1 MPLINPANMLAIIIG
16 VKNYDDLD
24 LPQLPAAK
32 RNAKEL
38 EDLVRDTT
46 IIGIPE
52 DQVLSITDDLAVT
65 EQNRLML
72 AIDKFIE
79 SNINNEKLNIQ
90 LILFYFAGHGD
101 LDEDKNYYLCIKDTV
116 KKRKKFTA
124 IDIKVLRD
132 NLLKYKKK
140 LIMILDSCFSE
151 NAVNEIESN
160 GTDYYIMA
168 SSAYNR
174 VTKYPIDQLFA
185 AFTGLLI
192 EVLRNGITRYA
203 DDLYLN
209 FVKIFEEIKARLAKA
224 NMPEPKCTDKNE
236 CGKIDFAI
244 NKSYG
249 TKEEIFTIN
258 KRFFS
263 NALSDFDPTMKD
275 ETNETNGILNRYPLF
290 ISRYLKDLFAKDSKK
305 LTDKKFFIYFYHQ
318 MIKFLTFISIKNI
331 KDRAV
336 LTQRE
341 RMIIGSIFKNKPSI
355 KLHYTILKI
364 ASIKT
369 EAMLLKEF
377 TGQAEFLQTITSIQ
391 DEVRKI
397 EIKRRGD
404 NIRPAIELVDFNFLR
419 RKVLKLAKDLAFF
432 CNYNINAVRFIK
444 VEKGYFDAPKYY
456 HEISRLYGPQA
467 NKYDFDPH
475 LPLMHNAA
483 VIIYT
488 KTATLESKCD
498 YLDLWPFIID
508 ANGSD
513 DSEMPAIQFYSQ
525 NKVEFIRTLETN
537 VYYYE
542 NATFKNTSEKIV
554 ELFGDITAYKE
565 LLKLPST
572 EDCDKFFAEYQ

>member
-1 MPLINPANMLAIIIG
+1 MPLINPSNMLAIIIG
-16 VKNYDDLD
+16 VKNYNDLD
-24 LPQLPAAK
+24 LPALPAAK
-32 RNAKEL
+32 RNAQEL
-38 EDLVRDTT
+38 ENIMLDTA
-46 IIGIPE
+46 IVGIPE
-52 DQVLSITDDLAVT
+52 EQVLCVTDDLALT
-65 EQNRLML
+65 DQNRLRR
-72 AIDKFIE
+72 AIDDFIKVNVGKF
-79 SNINNEKLNIQ
+79 NIQ

-101 LDEDKNYYLCIKDTV
+101 FDENKNYYLCIKDTE
-116 KKRKKFTA
+116 KQNKKFTA
-124 IDIKVLRD
+124 MDIKVLRD
-132 NLLKYKKK
+132 NLLVYKKK

-174 VTKYPIDQLFA
+174 VTQYPIDKLFA

-192 EVLRNGITRYA
+192 EVLRKGIVRYA
-203 DDLYLN
+203 DNQFLN
-209 FVKIFEEIKARLAKA
+209 FVKIFEEIKTRLATA

-236 CGKIDFAI
+236 CGKIDFAL
-244 NKSYG
+244 NNSYG
-249 TKEEIFTIN
+249 TEEEIFTIN

-263 NALSDFDPTMKD
+263 NALSDFDPTMKE
-275 ETNETNGILNRYPLF
+275 ETNETIGILNRYPLF
-290 ISRYLKDLFAKDSKK
+290 ISRYLKDLIAKDSKK
-305 LTDKKFFIYFYHQ
+305 ITDKKFFILFYHQ
-318 MIKFLTFISIKNI
+318 IIKFLTFISIKNI

-336 LTQRE
+336 LTQRD
-341 RMIIGSIFKNKPSI
+341 RIIIGNIFKNKPSI

-369 EAMLLKEF
+369 EAILLKEF
-377 TGQAEFLQTITSIQ
+377 TGEAEFLQTITSIQ
-391 DEVRKI
+391 DAVRKI
-397 EIKRRGD
+397 EIKHKGD
-404 NIRPAIELVDFNFLR
+404 NIIQAIELVELNFLR
-419 RKVLKLAKDLAFF
+419 RKVLKLAKNLAFF

-444 VEKGYFDAPKYY
+444 VEKGYFGAPKYY

-467 NKYDFDPH
+467 NKYDFDPN

-483 VIIYT
+483 VIIYP
-488 KTATLESKCD
+488 KTATLASQGD

-525 NKVEFIRTLETN
+525 NKLEFIKALKTN

-542 NATFKNTSEKIV
+542 SATFKNTSEKIV

-572 EDCDKFFAEYQ
+572 EDCDKYFAEYQ

>member
-1 MPLINPANMLAIIIG
+1 MPLINPSNMLAIIIG
-16 VKNYDDLD
+16 VKNYNDLD
-24 LPQLPAAK
+24 LPALPAAK
-32 RNAKEL
+32 RNAQEL
-38 EDLVRDTT
+38 ENIMLDTA
-46 IIGIPE
+46 IVGIPE
-52 DQVLSITDDLAVT
+52 EQVLCVTDDLALT
-65 EQNRLML
+65 DQNRLRR
-72 AIDKFIE
+72 AIDDFIKVNVGKF
-79 SNINNEKLNIQ
+79 NIQ

-101 LDEDKNYYLCIKDTV
+101 FDENKNYYLCIKDTE
-116 KKRKKFTA
+116 KQNKKFTA
-124 IDIKVLRD
+124 MDIKVLRD
-132 NLLKYKKK
+132 NLLVYKKK

-174 VTKYPIDQLFA
+174 VTQYPIDKLFA

-192 EVLRNGITRYA
+192 EVLRKGIVRYA
-203 DDLYLN
+203 DNQFLN
-209 FVKIFEEIKARLAKA
+209 FVKIFEEIKTRLATA

-236 CGKIDFAI
+236 CGKIDFAL
-244 NKSYG
+244 NNSYG
-249 TKEEIFTIN
+249 TEEEIFTIN

-263 NALSDFDPTMKD
+263 NALSDFDPTMKE
-275 ETNETNGILNRYPLF
+275 ETNETIGILNRYPLF
-290 ISRYLKDLFAKDSKK
+290 ISRYLKDLIAKDSKK
-305 LTDKKFFIYFYHQ
+305 LTDKKFFILFYHQ
-318 MIKFLTFISIKNI
+318 IIKFLTFISIKNI

-336 LTQRE
+336 LTQRD
-341 RMIIGSIFKNKPSI
+341 RIIIGNIFKNKPSI

-369 EAMLLKEF
+369 EAILLKEF
-377 TGQAEFLQTITSIQ
+377 TGEAEFLQTITSIQ
-391 DEVRKI
+391 DAVRKI
-397 EIKRRGD
+397 EIKHKGD
-404 NIRPAIELVDFNFLR
+404 NIIQAIELVEFNFLR
-419 RKVLKLAKDLAFF
+419 RKVLKLAKNLAFF

-444 VEKGYFDAPKYY
+444 VEKGYFGAPKYY

-467 NKYDFDPH
+467 NKYDFDPN

-483 VIIYT
+483 VIIYP
-488 KTATLESKCD
+488 KTATLASQGD

-525 NKVEFIRTLETN
+525 NKLEFIKALKTN

-542 NATFKNTSEKIV
+542 SATFKNTSEKIV

>member
-1 MPLINPANMLAIIIG
+1 MPLINPSNMLAIIIG
-16 VKNYDDLD
+16 VKNYNDLD
-24 LPQLPAAK
+24 LPALPAAK
-32 RNAKEL
+32 RNAQEL
-38 EDLVRDTT
+38 ENIMLDTA
-46 IIGIPE
+46 IVGIPE
-52 DQVLSITDDLAVT
+52 EQVLCVTDDLALT
-65 EQNRLML
+65 DQNRLRR
-72 AIDKFIE
+72 AIDDFIKVNVGKF
-79 SNINNEKLNIQ
+79 NIQ

-101 LDEDKNYYLCIKDTV
+101 FDENKNYYLCIKDTE
-116 KKRKKFTA
+116 KQNKKFTA
-124 IDIKVLRD
+124 MDIKVLRD
-132 NLLKYKKK
+132 NLLVYKKK

-174 VTKYPIDQLFA
+174 VTQYPIDKLFA

-192 EVLRNGITRYA
+192 EVLRKGIVRYA
-203 DDLYLN
+203 DNQFLN
-209 FVKIFEEIKARLAKA
+209 FVKIFEEIKTRLATA

-236 CGKIDFAI
+236 CGKIDFAL
-244 NKSYG
+244 NNSYG
-249 TKEEIFTIN
+249 TEEEIFTIN

-263 NALSDFDPTMKD
+263 NALSDFDPTMKE
-275 ETNETNGILNRYPLF
+275 ETNETIGILNRYPLF
-290 ISRYLKDLFAKDSKK
+290 ISRYLKDLIAKDSKK
-305 LTDKKFFIYFYHQ
+305 LTDKKFFILFYHQ
-318 MIKFLTFISIKNI
+318 IIKFLTFISIKNI

-336 LTQRE
+336 LTQRD
-341 RMIIGSIFKNKPSI
+341 RIIIGNIFKNKPSI

-364 ASIKT
+364 ASVKT
-369 EAMLLKEF
+369 EAILLKEF
-377 TGQAEFLQTITSIQ
+377 TGEAEFLQTITSIQ
-391 DEVRKI
+391 DAVRKI
-397 EIKRRGD
+397 EIKHKGD
-404 NIRPAIELVDFNFLR
+404 NIIQAIELVEFNFLR
-419 RKVLKLAKDLAFF
+419 RKVLKLAKNLAFF

-444 VEKGYFDAPKYY
+444 VEKGYFGAPKYY

-467 NKYDFDPH
+467 NKYDFDPN

-483 VIIYT
+483 VIIYP
-488 KTATLESKCD
+488 KTATLASQGD

-525 NKVEFIRTLETN
+525 NKLEFIKALKTN

-542 NATFKNTSEKIV
+542 SATFKNTSEKIV

>member
-1 MPLINPANMLAIIIG
+1 MPLINPSNMLAIIIG
-16 VKNYDDLD
+16 VKNYNDLD
-24 LPQLPAAK
+24 LPALPAAK
-32 RNAKEL
+32 RNAQEL
-38 EDLVRDTT
+38 ENIMLDTA
-46 IIGIPE
+46 IVGIPE
-52 DQVLSITDDLAVT
+52 EQVLCVTDDLALT
-65 EQNRLML
+65 DQNRLRR
-72 AIDKFIE
+72 AIDDFIKVNVGKF
-79 SNINNEKLNIQ
+79 NIQ

-101 LDEDKNYYLCIKDTV
+101 FDENKNYYLCIKDTE
-116 KKRKKFTA
+116 KQNKKFTA
-124 IDIKVLRD
+124 MDIKVLRD
-132 NLLKYKKK
+132 NLLVYKKK

-174 VTKYPIDQLFA
+174 VTQYPIDKLFA

-192 EVLRNGITRYA
+192 EVLRKGIVRYA
-203 DDLYLN
+203 DNQFLN
-209 FVKIFEEIKARLAKA
+209 FVKIFEEIKTRLATA

-236 CGKIDFAI
+236 CGKIDFAL
-244 NKSYG
+244 NNSYG
-249 TKEEIFTIN
+249 TEEEIFTIN

-263 NALSDFDPTMKD
+263 NALSDFDPTMKE
-275 ETNETNGILNRYPLF
+275 ETNETIGILNRYPLF
-290 ISRYLKDLFAKDSKK
+290 ISRYLKDLIAKDSKK
-305 LTDKKFFIYFYHQ
+305 LTDKKFFILFYHQ
-318 MIKFLTFISIKNI
+318 IIKFLTFISIKNI

-336 LTQRE
+336 LTQRD
-341 RMIIGSIFKNKPSI
+341 RIIIGNIFKNKPSI

-369 EAMLLKEF
+369 EAILLKEF
-377 TGQAEFLQTITSIQ
+377 TGEAEFLQTITSIQ
-391 DEVRKI
+391 DAVRKI
-397 EIKRRGD
+397 EIKHKGD
-404 NIRPAIELVDFNFLR
+404 NIIQAIELVEFNFLR
-419 RKVLKLAKDLAFF
+419 RKVLKLAKNLAFF

-444 VEKGYFDAPKYY
+444 VEKGYFGAPKYY

-467 NKYDFDPH
+467 NKYDFDPN

-483 VIIYT
+483 VIIYP
-488 KTATLESKCD
+488 KTATLASQGD

-525 NKVEFIRTLETN
+525 NKLEFIKALKTN

-542 NATFKNTSEKIV
+542 SATFKNTSEKIV

-572 EDCDKFFAEYQ
+572 EDCDKYFAEYQ